1 MRRLWT
7 PWRMAYLVQ
16 DDVEGCVFCQ
26 KLDEDNDRENLIL
39 FRGLT
44 ACVMLNL
51 YPYNT
56 GHVMIIPNEHT
67 ATLED
72 LSAETSMELLRLLQE
87 SLTILRKVLRPDGFN
102 IGANIGKAAG
112 AGIDGHMHLHIV
124 PRWEGDT
131 NFMPILAETRVMP
144 EQLLDTFDKL
154 KKGFDSLEPAGRKIS
169 DL

>member
-1 MRRLWT
+1 
-7 PWRMAYLVQ
+7 MAYLVQ
-16 DDVEGCVFCQ
+16 DDAEGCVFCQ
-26 KLDEDNDRENLIL
+26 KIDEDNDRENLIL
-39 FRGLT
+39 FRGQT

-56 GHVMIIPNEHT
+56 GHVMIIPNEHI

-154 KKGFDSLEPAGRKIS
+154 QKQFDRLDPAGRENQ
-169 DL
+169 